1 MFEVQVEDCMLHGDT
16 SHLASLLYYE
26 GLTSSTLTRLD
37 QLVTKEL
44 RDSGFSRAMLVLKSL
59 GILAENKEDL
69 QMLIGHGL
77 TAKALMWFE
86 AVCERLT
93 SDLQRISTPLLNLTE
108 EFFDFFL
115 VTDTVMTTMTEELLH
130 FVVMRDVLLEVGQSC
145 IQLVFLNSLGFMLL
159 GQASLPV
166 SQLSVVLLQL
176 VHLTLETEVHFP
188 LRLEAIRTF
197 NSVLESLSRE
207 QRRLIQNDQNQNQML
222 PQVAAAVLTVGDYE
236 LQVSLSEALC
246 RMTPRRDRM
255 QKASQWFSI
264 PDISMAFCDIRD
276 ADFESDCRRFLNFV
290 NCYHGNQGSV
300 YTIPCL
306 RAFLSSTQ
314 LFRPKD
320 EKLDEFWIDFNTGSG
335 CVSFF
340 IDEPQGFL
348 WGSIH
353 VPKEEVDHYSLQ
365 VKQNETVL
373 SFWLNNPIMHHNVR
387 GQTVELTFNSKHH
400 KELEE
405 AAGRVFMKVQ
415 NTPHVK
421 DPGGTA
427 QASTTN
433 KHGRRAYGHK
443 KAPSKSQLKILP
455 LSSPSS
461 EDDSTVSKPAARSAA
476 EVLFDQ
482 IRHTTSG
489 CHSFHTVS
497 DVTVETHL
505 PDAIEPVSDDPKG
518 VELQVSQDFEE
529 SSFPLE
535 QEVFRKRKAPDS
547 GYLSDQTEG
556 ELVHK
561 RRAAFQQEGEG
572 SKPLSTAHLVIDRS
586 PEELGLLTEEAG
598 PPVDSETCELRA
610 VTESDLMYGITA
622 SIKTFRAQLEEHFTG
637 HWQKV
642 ETEILLSLKEQ
653 QQHVSAL
660 LMALHQHRLLLL
672 QRLEKG
678 VSDQSE
684 MQRLSSFCAEQ
695 QQRLKSSEGGEA
707 GVEHP
712 ASQ

>member
-86 AVCERLT
+86 AVCEQLT

-115 VTDTVMTTMTEELLH
+115 
-130 FVVMRDVLLEVGQSC
+130 
-145 IQLVFLNSLGFMLL
+145 LL

-290 NCYHGNQGSV
+290 NCYHGNQGRV

-353 VPKEEVDHYSLQ
+353 VPKEEVDHYSLL

-586 PEELGLLTEEAG
+586 PEEPGLLTEEAG

-622 SIKTFRAQLEEHFTG
+622 SIKTFRAQLEEHFT
-637 HWQKV
+637 
-642 ETEILLSLKEQ
+642 EQ

-678 VSDQSE
+678 VSDQVKQFEENSTNLNSLTTQIQSE

-712 ASQ
+712 SSQ

>member
-115 VTDTVMTTMTEELLH
+115 
-130 FVVMRDVLLEVGQSC
+130 
-145 IQLVFLNSLGFMLL
+145 LL

-276 ADFESDCRRFLNFV
+276 ADFES
-290 NCYHGNQGSV
+290 
-300 YTIPCL
+300 
-306 RAFLSSTQ
+306 
-314 LFRPKD
+314 
-320 EKLDEFWIDFNTGSG
+320 
-335 CVSFF
+335 
-340 IDEPQGFL
+340 GFL

-353 VPKEEVDHYSLQ
+353 VLKEEVDHYSLQ

-489 CHSFHTVS
+489 CHSVS

-572 SKPLSTAHLVIDRS
+572 SKPLSTDRS
-586 PEELGLLTEEAG
+586 PEEPGLLTEEAG

-678 VSDQSE
+678 VSDQVKQFEENSTNLNSLTTQIQSE

>member
-1 MFEVQVEDCMLHGDT
+1 MSDGFTHLRLPVAQFEVQVEDCMLHGDT

-44 RDSGFSRAMLVLKSL
+44 RDSGFSRAVLVLKSL

-115 VTDTVMTTMTEELLH
+115 
-130 FVVMRDVLLEVGQSC
+130 
-145 IQLVFLNSLGFMLL
+145 LL

-276 ADFESDCRRFLNFV
+276 ADFES
-290 NCYHGNQGSV
+290 
-300 YTIPCL
+300 
-306 RAFLSSTQ
+306 
-314 LFRPKD
+314 
-320 EKLDEFWIDFNTGSG
+320 
-335 CVSFF
+335 
-340 IDEPQGFL
+340 GFL

-400 KELEE
+400 KELGE
-405 AAGRVFMKVQ
+405 AAERVFMKVQ

-433 KHGRRAYGHK
+433 KHGRRTYDHK

-586 PEELGLLTEEAG
+586 PEEPGLLTEEAG
-598 PPVDSETCELRA
+598 PPVDSETRELRA
-610 VTESDLMYGITA
+610 VTESDLMYGIKA

-678 VSDQSE
+678 VSDQVKQFEENSTNLNSLTTQIQSE

-712 ASQ
+712 SSQ

>member
-1 MFEVQVEDCMLHGDT
+1 MSDGFTHLRLPVAQFEVQVEDCMLHGDT

-44 RDSGFSRAMLVLKSL
+44 RDSGFSRAVLVLKSL

-115 VTDTVMTTMTEELLH
+115 
-130 FVVMRDVLLEVGQSC
+130 
-145 IQLVFLNSLGFMLL
+145 LL

-290 NCYHGNQGSV
+290 NCYHGNQGRV

-400 KELEE
+400 KELGE
-405 AAGRVFMKVQ
+405 AAERVFMKVQ

-433 KHGRRAYGHK
+433 KHGRRTYDHK

-586 PEELGLLTEEAG
+586 PEEPGLLTEEAG
-598 PPVDSETCELRA
+598 PPVDSETRELRA
-610 VTESDLMYGITA
+610 VTESDLMYGIKA

-660 LMALHQHRLLLL
+660 LMALHQHSLRC
-672 QRLEKG
+672 
-678 VSDQSE
+678 SDSAPSALNNS
-684 MQRLSSFCAEQ
+684 R
-695 QQRLKSSEGGEA
+695 G
-707 GVEHP
+707 
-712 ASQ
+712 

>member
-115 VTDTVMTTMTEELLH
+115 
-130 FVVMRDVLLEVGQSC
+130 
-145 IQLVFLNSLGFMLL
+145 LL

-353 VPKEEVDHYSLQ
+353 VLKEEVDHYSLQ

-489 CHSFHTVS
+489 CHSVS

-572 SKPLSTAHLVIDRS
+572 SKPLSTDRS
-586 PEELGLLTEEAG
+586 PEEPGLLTEEAG

-678 VSDQSE
+678 VSDQVKQFEENSTNLNSLTTQIQSE

>member
-1 MFEVQVEDCMLHGDT
+1 
-16 SHLASLLYYE
+16 
-26 GLTSSTLTRLD
+26 
-37 QLVTKEL
+37 
-44 RDSGFSRAMLVLKSL
+44 
-59 GILAENKEDL
+59 
-69 QMLIGHGL
+69 
-77 TAKALMWFE
+77 
-86 AVCERLT
+86 
-93 SDLQRISTPLLNLTE
+93 
-108 EFFDFFL
+108 
-115 VTDTVMTTMTEELLH
+115 
-130 FVVMRDVLLEVGQSC
+130 
-145 IQLVFLNSLGFMLL
+145 
-159 GQASLPV
+159 
-166 SQLSVVLLQL
+166 
-176 VHLTLETEVHFP
+176 
-188 LRLEAIRTF
+188 
-197 NSVLESLSRE
+197 
-207 QRRLIQNDQNQNQML
+207 
-222 PQVAAAVLTVGDYE
+222 
-236 LQVSLSEALC
+236 
-246 RMTPRRDRM
+246 
-255 QKASQWFSI
+255 
-264 PDISMAFCDIRD
+264 
-276 ADFESDCRRFLNFV
+276 
-290 NCYHGNQGSV
+290 
-300 YTIPCL
+300 
-306 RAFLSSTQ
+306 
-314 LFRPKD
+314 
-320 EKLDEFWIDFNTGSG
+320 
-335 CVSFF
+335 
-340 IDEPQGFL
+340 
-348 WGSIH
+348 
-353 VPKEEVDHYSLQ
+353 
-365 VKQNETVL
+365 
-373 SFWLNNPIMHHNVR
+373 MHHNVR

-405 AAGRVFMKVQ
+405 AAERVFMKVQ

-433 KHGRRAYGHK
+433 KHGRRTYDHK

-572 SKPLSTAHLVIDRS
+572 SKPLSTDRS
-586 PEELGLLTEEAG
+586 PEEPGLLTEEAG
-598 PPVDSETCELRA
+598 PPVDSETRELRA

-678 VSDQSE
+678 VSDQVKQFEENSTNLNSLTTQIQSE

-712 ASQ
+712 SSQ

>member
-16 SHLASLLYYE
+16 SHLASLIYYE

-44 RDSGFSRAMLVLKSL
+44 RDSGFSRAVLVLKSL

-86 AVCERLT
+86 TVCERLT

-115 VTDTVMTTMTEELLH
+115 
-130 FVVMRDVLLEVGQSC
+130 
-145 IQLVFLNSLGFMLL
+145 LL

-264 PDISMAFCDIRD
+264 PDISLAFCDIRD

-290 NCYHGNQGSV
+290 NCYHGNQGRV

-335 CVSFF
+335 CVGFF

-353 VPKEEVDHYSLQ
+353 VLKEEVDHYSLQ

-405 AAGRVFMKVQ
+405 AAERVFMKVQ

-433 KHGRRAYGHK
+433 KHGRRTYGHK

-461 EDDSTVSKPAARSAA
+461 EDDSTVSKPAARSTA
-476 EVLFDQ
+476 EVLFDH

-505 PDAIEPVSDDPKG
+505 PDAIEPVSGDPKG

-572 SKPLSTAHLVIDRS
+572 SEPLS
-586 PEELGLLTEEAG
+586 TEEAG
-598 PPVDSETCELRA
+598 PPVDSETPELRA
-610 VTESDLMYGITA
+610 ESDLMFGITA

-678 VSDQSE
+678 VSDQVKQFEENSTNLNSLATQIQSE

-712 ASQ
+712 SSQ

>member
-115 VTDTVMTTMTEELLH
+115 
-130 FVVMRDVLLEVGQSC
+130 
-145 IQLVFLNSLGFMLL
+145 LL

-353 VPKEEVDHYSLQ
+353 VLKEEVDHYSLQ

-586 PEELGLLTEEAG
+586 PEEPGLLTEEAG

-622 SIKTFRAQLEEHFTG
+622 SIKTFRAQLEEHFT
-637 HWQKV
+637 
-642 ETEILLSLKEQ
+642 EQ

-678 VSDQSE
+678 VSDQVKQFEENSTNLNSLTTQIQSE

>member
-1 MFEVQVEDCMLHGDT
+1 MSDGFTHLRLPVAQFEVQVEDCMLHGDT

-44 RDSGFSRAMLVLKSL
+44 RDSGFSRAVLVLKSL

-115 VTDTVMTTMTEELLH
+115 
-130 FVVMRDVLLEVGQSC
+130 
-145 IQLVFLNSLGFMLL
+145 LL

-290 NCYHGNQGSV
+290 NCYHGNQGRV

-400 KELEE
+400 KELGE
-405 AAGRVFMKVQ
+405 AAERVFMKVQ

-433 KHGRRAYGHK
+433 KHGRRTYDHK

-572 SKPLSTAHLVIDRS
+572 SKPLSTDRS
-586 PEELGLLTEEAG
+586 PEEPGLLTEEAG
-598 PPVDSETCELRA
+598 PPVDSETRELRA
-610 VTESDLMYGITA
+610 VTESDLMYGIKA

-678 VSDQSE
+678 VSDQVKQFEENSTNLNSLTTQIQSE

-712 ASQ
+712 SSQ

>member
-276 ADFESDCRRFLNFV
+276 ADFES
-290 NCYHGNQGSV
+290 
-300 YTIPCL
+300 
-306 RAFLSSTQ
+306 
-314 LFRPKD
+314 
-320 EKLDEFWIDFNTGSG
+320 
-335 CVSFF
+335 
-340 IDEPQGFL
+340 GFL

-678 VSDQSE
+678 VSDQVKQFEENSTNLNSLTTQIQSE

>member
-16 SHLASLLYYE
+16 PHLASLIYYE

-44 RDSGFSRAMLVLKSL
+44 RDSGFSRAVLVLKSL

-115 VTDTVMTTMTEELLH
+115 
-130 FVVMRDVLLEVGQSC
+130 
-145 IQLVFLNSLGFMLL
+145 LL

-222 PQVAAAVLTVGDYE
+222 PQVAAAVLKVGDYE

-264 PDISMAFCDIRD
+264 SDISLAFCDIRD

-290 NCYHGNQGSV
+290 NCYHGNQGRV

-340 IDEPQGFL
+340 IDEPQVGFL

-353 VPKEEVDHYSLQ
+353 VLKEEVDHYSLQ

-373 SFWLNNPIMHHNVR
+373 NFWLNNPIMHHNVR

-405 AAGRVFMKVQ
+405 AAERVFMKVQ

-433 KHGRRAYGHK
+433 KHGRRTYGHK

-461 EDDSTVSKPAARSAA
+461 EDDSTVSKLAARSTA
-476 EVLFDQ
+476 EVLFDH

-505 PDAIEPVSDDPKG
+505 PDAIEPVSGDPKG

-561 RRAAFQQEGEG
+561 RRAAFQQDGEG
-572 SKPLSTAHLVIDRS
+572 S
-586 PEELGLLTEEAG
+586 EEAG
-598 PPVDSETCELRA
+598 PPVDSETPELRA
-610 VTESDLMYGITA
+610 ESDLMYGITA

-678 VSDQSE
+678 VSDQVKQFEENSTNLNSLATQIQSE

-712 ASQ
+712 SSQ

>member
-1 MFEVQVEDCMLHGDT
+1 MFEVQVEDCMFRGDA

-26 GLTSSTLTRLD
+26 GLSSSTLTRLD

-44 RDSGFSRAMLVLKSL
+44 RDSGFSRTMLVLKSL

-69 QMLIGHGL
+69 QTLIGHGL

-93 SDLQRISTPLLNLTE
+93 SDFQRISTPLLNLTE

-115 VTDTVMTTMTEELLH
+115 
-130 FVVMRDVLLEVGQSC
+130 
-145 IQLVFLNSLGFMLL
+145 LL

-207 QRRLIQNDQNQNQML
+207 QRRLIQNNQNENQIL

-290 NCYHGNQGSV
+290 NCYHGNQRRV

-353 VPKEEVDHYSLQ
+353 VLKEVVDHYSLQ

-387 GQTVELTFNSKHH
+387 GQTVELTFNCKHH
-400 KELEE
+400 KEVEE
-405 AAGRVFMKVQ
+405 AAERVFMKVQ

-427 QASTTN
+427 QALTAN
-433 KHGRRAYGHK
+433 KHGSRSYGRK

-461 EDDSTVSKPAARSAA
+461 EEDSSVSKPAARSTA
-476 EVLFDQ
+476 EVLFDH

-489 CHSFHTVS
+489 CHSCHTVS
-497 DVTVETHL
+497 DITVETHL
-505 PDAIEPVSDDPKG
+505 PDAIEPVSGDPKG
-518 VELQVSQDFEE
+518 VDLQVSQEFEE
-529 SSFPLE
+529 SSSHLE

-547 GYLSDQTEG
+547 GYLFLYLGYLSDQTEG
-556 ELVHK
+556 ELVQK
-561 RRAAFQQEGEG
+561 RRAELQQEGEG
-572 SKPLSTAHLVIDRS
+572 SKPLSTDRS
-586 PEELGLLTEEAG
+586 PEEPELSAEEAG
-598 PPVDSETCELRA
+598 PPVDSETPEPRA

-622 SIKTFRAQLEEHFTG
+622 AIKTFKAQLEEHFTG

-672 QRLEKG
+672 QRLENG
-678 VSDQSE
+678 VSDQVKQFEEKSTNLNSLTTQIQSE

-707 GVEHP
+707 GVEH
-712 ASQ
+712 ASSQ

>member
-115 VTDTVMTTMTEELLH
+115 
-130 FVVMRDVLLEVGQSC
+130 
-145 IQLVFLNSLGFMLL
+145 
-159 GQASLPV
+159 
-166 SQLSVVLLQL
+166 
-176 VHLTLETEVHFP
+176 
-188 LRLEAIRTF
+188 AIRTF

-353 VPKEEVDHYSLQ
+353 VLKEEVDHYSLQ

-489 CHSFHTVS
+489 CHSVS

-572 SKPLSTAHLVIDRS
+572 SKPLSTDRS
-586 PEELGLLTEEAG
+586 PEEPGLLTEEAG

-678 VSDQSE
+678 VSDQVKQFEENSTNLNSLTTQIQSE

>member
-1 MFEVQVEDCMLHGDT
+1 MSDGFTHLRLPVAQFEVQVEDCMLHGDT

-44 RDSGFSRAMLVLKSL
+44 RDSGFSRAVLVLKSL

-115 VTDTVMTTMTEELLH
+115 
-130 FVVMRDVLLEVGQSC
+130 
-145 IQLVFLNSLGFMLL
+145 LL

-290 NCYHGNQGSV
+290 NCYHGNQGRV

-405 AAGRVFMKVQ
+405 AAERVFMKVQ

-433 KHGRRAYGHK
+433 KHGRRTYGHK

-572 SKPLSTAHLVIDRS
+572 SKPLSTDRS
-586 PEELGLLTEEAG
+586 PEEPGLLTEEAG
-598 PPVDSETCELRA
+598 PPVDSETRELRA

-678 VSDQSE
+678 VSDQVKQFEENSTNLNSLTTQIQSE

-712 ASQ
+712 SSQ

>member
-86 AVCERLT
+86 AVCEQLT

-115 VTDTVMTTMTEELLH
+115 
-130 FVVMRDVLLEVGQSC
+130 
-145 IQLVFLNSLGFMLL
+145 LL

-290 NCYHGNQGSV
+290 NCYHGNQGRV

-353 VPKEEVDHYSLQ
+353 VPKEEVDHYSLL

-572 SKPLSTAHLVIDRS
+572 SKPLSTDRS
-586 PEELGLLTEEAG
+586 PEEPGLLTEEAG

-678 VSDQSE
+678 VSDQVKQFEENSTNLNSLTTQIQSE

-712 ASQ
+712 SSQ

>member
-115 VTDTVMTTMTEELLH
+115 
-130 FVVMRDVLLEVGQSC
+130 
-145 IQLVFLNSLGFMLL
+145 LL

-353 VPKEEVDHYSLQ
+353 VLKEEVDHYSLQ

-586 PEELGLLTEEAG
+586 PEEPGLLTEEAG

-622 SIKTFRAQLEEHFTG
+622 SIKTFRAQLEEHFT
-637 HWQKV
+637 KV

-678 VSDQSE
+678 VSDQVKQFEENSTNLNSLTTQIQSE

>member
-115 VTDTVMTTMTEELLH
+115 
-130 FVVMRDVLLEVGQSC
+130 
-145 IQLVFLNSLGFMLL
+145 LL

-353 VPKEEVDHYSLQ
+353 VLKEEVDHYSLQ

-572 SKPLSTAHLVIDRS
+572 SKPLSTDRS
-586 PEELGLLTEEAG
+586 PEEPGLLTEEAG

-678 VSDQSE
+678 VSDQVKQFEENSTNLNSLTTQIQSE

>member
-115 VTDTVMTTMTEELLH
+115 
-130 FVVMRDVLLEVGQSC
+130 
-145 IQLVFLNSLGFMLL
+145 LL

-353 VPKEEVDHYSLQ
+353 VLKEEVDHYSLQ

-489 CHSFHTVS
+489 CHSVS

-586 PEELGLLTEEAG
+586 PEEPGLLTEEAG

-678 VSDQSE
+678 VSDQVKQFEENSTNLNSLTTQIQSE